1 MKKSI
6 KRNVKNNKG
15 ITLIT
20 LVLTIIV
27 LLILTSISVYSGVNV
42 IRSSK
47 FTRFA
52 TELKI
57 MQTHV
62 NEIYQKYT
70 DGGSIDVGG
79 NTYTGD
85 EILNIGKDIS
95 QVTDKANTAFTSGG
109 SGITDKTGYKYF
121 DQQTIKDLNI
131 EGVEE
136 EFFINIQKR
145 SIVSCE
151 GFEYENKMYYT
162 LDQIPN
168 GFYNVEYEENTN
180 IPTFDIIVEAI
191 DDSKLKVTVSNI
203 QYNGYIDKW
212 QLNYKIDGQ
221 DYWSTSEDL
230 SFIITEKGMY
240 DIYISNGNIVSEII
254 KKQIEG
260 EETTTSNI
268 KGKYFD
274 KDTLL
279 TIEGNKV
286 FIPAGATVSGVDS
299 ECSSLGINSANK
311 DNEGLVI
318 YITNEKKDITNWDTV
333 KTQYDQFVW
342 VPVANAIAVDMN
354 GDKAVDETDITAMVN
369 EGKYPMAI
377 KVNEVGYKGILYS
390 FTDNGTSLT
399 ITPYDYNTTN
409 IYNEPANL
417 DGSTIIDGTSYVY
430 DSQEMFTKQN
440 AGTWTETMYQQEFN
454 TMVEKVATNGGFWV
468 GRYETSNMN
477 SSSFTTESGAV
488 NVVKGTTTGI
498 RDVTWYKMY
507 EGQKEYS
514 KANIGNKSTITSSM
528 IWGSQW
534 DQIMLWMKDV
544 RNPNKNSYYITNS
557 VGMGNFRKGDSDTST
572 SEPVSTGN
580 REEYKVKNIYDL
592 AGNIYDWVLEAYDT
606 SHRVIRRRRL

>member
-1 MKKSI
+1 MKKLI
-6 KRNVKNNKG
+6 KKNVKNNKG

-27 LLILTSISVYSGVNV
+27 LLILTSISVYSGVDV

-47 FTRFA
+47 FTKFA

-95 QVTDKANTAFTSGG
+95 QVTDKANIAFTSSE

-212 QLNYKIDGQ
+212 QLNYKIEGQ

-279 TIEGNKV
+279 TIDGQKV

-299 ECSSLGINSANK
+299 ECSSLGIGSANK

-318 YITNEKKDITNWDTV
+318 YITNEKKDITDWETA

-354 GDKAVDETDITAMVN
+354 GDKVVDGTDITAMVN
-369 EGKYPMAI
+369 SKKYPMAI
-377 KVNEVGYKGILYS
+377 KVNETDYKGILYS
-390 FTDNGTSLT
+390 FEDNGTTTLT
-399 ITPYDYNTTN
+399 ITPYDYNATSSTSPS
-409 IYNEPANL
+409 YREP
-417 DGSTIIDGTSYVY
+417 DVVSS
-430 DSQEMFTKQN
+430 DSSN
-440 AGTWTETMYQQEFN
+440 GVSLETLKSEFN

-477 SSSFTTESGAV
+477 SSDFTTKEGAV
-488 NVVKGTTTGI
+488 NVVKGTKNGI
-498 RDVTWYKMY
+498 NSVKWYKMY
-507 EGQKEYS
+507 EGQKEY
-514 KANIGNKSTITSSM
+514 KAANLGNKSTTTSSM

-534 DQIMLWMKDV
+534 DQIMIWMKNV
-544 RNPNKNSYYITNS
+544 ENESKNSYYIINS
-557 VGMGNFRKGDSDTST
+557 IGMGNFGTGDSDTNT
-572 SEPVSTGN
+572 SGPVATGN

-592 AGNIYDWVLEAYDT
+592 AGNVYDWTLEANYT
-606 SHRVIRRRRL
+606 SVRVIRRRRLQYYH

>member
-1 MKKSI
+1 MKKLI
-6 KRNVKNNKG
+6 KKNVKNNKG

-27 LLILTSISVYSGVNV
+27 LLILTSISVYSGVDV

-47 FTRFA
+47 FTKFA

-62 NEIYQKYT
+62 NEIYQKYI

-95 QVTDKANTAFTSGG
+95 QVTDKANIAFTSNG

-212 QLNYKIDGQ
+212 QVNYKIEGQ

-279 TIEGNKV
+279 TIDGQKV
-286 FIPAGATVSGVDS
+286 FIPAGATVSGKDS

-318 YITNEKKDITNWDTV
+318 YITNEKKDITDWETA

-354 GDKAVDETDITAMVN
+354 GDKVVDGTDITEMVN
-369 EGKYPMAI
+369 AGKYPMAI
-377 KVNEVGYKGILYS
+377 KVNETDYKGILYN
-390 FTDNGTSLT
+390 FDGTTSLT
-399 ITPYDYNTTN
+399 ITPYDYNATSSTSPS
-409 IYNEPANL
+409 YREP
-417 DGSTIIDGTSYVY
+417 DVVSS
-430 DSQEMFTKQN
+430 DSSN
-440 AGTWTETMYQQEFN
+440 GVSLETLKSEFN

-468 GRYETSNMN
+468 GRYETSNM
-477 SSSFTTESGAV
+477 V
-488 NVVKGTTTGI
+488 NTSANDSTNKVTVIKGTTTGI
-498 RDVTWYKMY
+498 GSVTWYRMY
-507 EGQKEYS
+507 NQQKNYS
-514 KANIGNKSTITSSM
+514 NLEFTNATTITSSM

-534 DQIMLWMKDV
+534 DQIMIWMKDV
-544 RNPNKNSYYITNS
+544 RNTAKNSYYIINS
-557 VGMGNFRKGDSDTST
+557 LTMGNFGTSDDTTSGL
-572 SEPVSTGN
+572 SATGF
-580 REEYKVKNIYDL
+580 YSVKNIYDL
-592 AGNIYDWVLEAYDT
+592 AGNVFDWTLEADYT
-606 SHRVIRRRRL
+606 NVRVKRRRQLQLYR